1 MQSRKKMK
9 TAILILST
17 LLSTSLSFGIFADEK
32 PKADIEL
39 IAELKQFCSEVA
51 EEDGTDDLSLP
62 AFLLVCV
69 NQELDEEG
77 YQSIK
82 KLD

>member
-1 MQSRKKMK
+1 MK
-9 TAILILST
+9 ATILILST
-17 LLSTSLSFGIFADEK
+17 LLSLSLSFGIFAEEK
-32 PKADIEL
+32 PKADSEL

-62 AFLLVCV
+62 AFLLACV

>member
-1 MQSRKKMK
+1 MK

-17 LLSTSLSFGIFADEK
+17 LLSFSIFADEK
-32 PKADIEL
+32 PIASNEL

-51 EEDGTDDLSLP
+51 EEDGIGELDLS

-77 YQSIK
+77 YQPIK